1 MSKSNSSFTSP
12 TQTTPANKIFT
23 VNEQGWVIQ
32 IRKTLEEEFEEE
44 DNSESPVCIYSVP
57 STLVF
62 TCPEAYTPQQ
72 VALGPYHH
80 WRQELYEMERHKIA
94 AARRTMRHVKCFKA
108 FQEIVDQFHKLEPK
122 IRACYH
128 KYLTVSTE
136 TLTWMMAIDV
146 PFLLEF
152 LEGYAMKEG
161 MLLSRS
167 KSRLTLSVLDAAER
181 KSSHIEIMRD
191 ILMLENQVPLF
202 LLRKMLEFELGSVD
216 AADDTLL
223 AMLKGFSIE
232 LYPLKTPENLPK
244 ILIHDSVHILD
255 FFYRL
260 LMPKDFEKSQVT
272 EDEDFYGGN
281 EKEEE
286 ITIDEETNNRVIK
299 FFNSMFATLS
309 NLNIHPVRFLKA
321 ILSSKPLKLLL
332 KMPWTIITKLPILN
346 MLKEPIEKIF
356 MRHEK
361 EDGKAEDDVSRP
373 PLIEELTIPSVTV
386 LSQAGVILVPTD
398 GGICSTNFDVKTR
411 TLSLP
416 RVNLDVNAGII
427 MRNMVAY
434 ESCHASG
441 PLIFSRYTE
450 LMNGI
455 VDTKDDVKLLREKG
469 IILNRLKS
477 DEEAADMWNG
487 MSRSVKLTK
496 VPFLD
501 KVVEDVNKYYNGR
514 WKVKAEKCIRSYIYG
529 SWRILTVL
537 ACILILGLLALQTF
551 CSVYTCS
558 RVIRQYATPDS
569 TQP

>member
-1 MSKSNSSFTSP
+1 MSKSSFTS
-12 TQTTPANKIFT
+12 TQNAPANNKNFT

-32 IRKTLEEEFEEE
+32 IRKTIEEVLDEYNIAET
-44 DNSESPVCIYSVP
+44 PVCIYSVP
-57 STLVF
+57 ATLVF
-62 TCPEAYTPQQ
+62 SHPEAYTPQQ

-94 AARRTMRHVKCFKA
+94 AARRTMKHVKCFKT
-108 FQEIVDQFHKLEPK
+108 FPEIVDQLQKLEPK
-122 IRACYH
+122 IRASYH
-128 KYLTVSTE
+128 NYLNFNSE

-146 PFLLEF
+146 PFLLDF

-161 MLLSRS
+161 LLLTRS
-167 KSRLTLSVLDAAER
+167 KSRFTVSLLDCAE
-181 KSSHIEIMRD
+181 KKASHVEIMRD
-191 ILMLENQVPLF
+191 ILMLENQIPLF
-202 LLRKMLEFELGSVD
+202 LLRKLLEFELGSLD
-216 AADDTLL
+216 AADETLL
-223 AMLKGFSIE
+223 AMLKGLSIE
-232 LYPLKTPENLPK
+232 LYPLKTPEHLPK
-244 ILIHDSVHILD
+244 ILIQDSLHILD

-260 LMPKDFEKSQVT
+260 LMPKDFEKSQIT
-272 EDEDFYGGN
+272 EEEDFYGVN
-281 EKEEE
+281 EKDEE
-286 ITIDEETNNRVIK
+286 ITLDEESNNRVKK
-299 FFNSMFATLS
+299 FFNTIFASMLKL
-309 NLNIHPVRFLKA
+309 NLHPVRFLKL
-321 ILSSKPLKLLL
+321 ILNSKPLKLLL

-356 MRHEK
+356 VRREK
-361 EDGKAEDDVSRP
+361 DGKAEDDGVNRP

-386 LSQAGVILVPTD
+386 LAEAGVLFIPTD

-455 VDTKDDVKLLREKG
+455 VDTKDDVQVLREKG
-469 IILNRLKS
+469 IILKRLKS
-477 DEEAADMWNG
+477 DEEAANLWNG

-514 WKVKAEKCIRSYIYG
+514 WKVKAKKYIRRYIYG

-537 ACILILGLLALQTF
+537 ACLLILVLLALQTF

-558 RVIRQYATPDS
+558 RVIRQYASPDS
-569 TQP
+569 TPA